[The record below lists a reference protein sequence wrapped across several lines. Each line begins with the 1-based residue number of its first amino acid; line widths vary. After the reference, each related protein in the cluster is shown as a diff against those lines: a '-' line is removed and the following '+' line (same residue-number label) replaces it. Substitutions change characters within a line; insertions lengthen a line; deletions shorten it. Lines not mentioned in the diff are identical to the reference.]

1 MSDIIRLLP
10 DSIAN
15 QIAAGEVVQRPASVV
30 KELLENAVDAGSTQI
45 ILLVKDAGK
54 TLVQVVDNGSGMSET
69 DARMSLE
76 RHATSKISRSD
87 DLFALRTFGFRGEA
101 LASIAAVAQVE
112 LRTRRPEDTIGTG
125 LQIEGSEVLAQEP
138 TATPAGTSV
147 AVKNLF
153 FNVPARRNFLKSNP
167 VELRHILDEFN
178 RVALVNPQVG
188 LSLHQNGT
196 EVYNLKPGNLAQR
209 IVGIFGKNYKELL
222 LPCQEEVSGLRVQ
235 GYVGKPETARK
246 LRGEQFF
253 FANGRYIRH
262 PYLHHAVMAAYE
274 RLLADDTFPF
284 YVLLIEIDPAR
295 IDVNVHP
302 TKTEVKFDDER
313 TVYAVVSAAVRRA
326 LGAHHLAPRIDFEMD
341 TNFTLPGHL
350 QPEAPD
356 QTVSA
361 AEYETYQ
368 RFLQKKAE
376 GWEPLYPEPRR
387 QPGLFGATPHPAAE
401 LRLGSQMNQPA
412 DEPAATPEI
421 DPPDL
426 PTGLPGV
433 FQVRR
438 QYVASQIKSGLLL
451 LDQQAAHERILYE
464 RYLGRLASGEPVV
477 QQELFPERLALPPA
491 DFALLQEIRPEVEAL
506 GFALELDVAQHVLV
520 LTGRPAD
527 LPSSFNASVI
537 ETLLGQFKENRDH
550 LKLNHHESLAAA
562 LAKRTAIRAGTLLSA
577 PEMQALIDQLFACP
591 HPHHTPDGRKTLA
604 VINWDT
610 MERLFV

>member
-30 KELLENAVDAGSTQI
+30 KELLENAVDAGATQLT
-45 ILLVKDAGK
+45 LLVKDAGK

-112 LRTRRPEDTIGTG
+112 LRTRRPEDAIGTR

-138 TATPAGTSV
+138 VATPAGTSV

-178 RVALVNPQVG
+178 RVALANPQ
-188 LSLHQNGT
+188 LALHLQQNGT

-209 IVGIFGKNYKELL
+209 IVGIFGKNYKEML

-235 GYVGKPETARK
+235 GYVGKPEAARK

-262 PYLHHAVMAAYE
+262 SYLHHAVMTAYE
-274 RLLADDTFPF
+274 NLLAEDTFPF

-326 LGAHHLAPRIDFEMD
+326 LGAHHLAPRIDFELD
-341 TNFTLPGHL
+341 TNFALPGHL
-350 QPEAPD
+350 QPETPD
-356 QTVSA
+356 QTVSP
-361 AEYETYQ
+361 AEYETFQ
-368 RFLQKKAE
+368 RYFQRKPPTE
-376 GWEPLYPEPRR
+376 GWEQLYPEPRR
-387 QPGLFGATPHPAAE
+387 QPGLFGGPPAE
-401 LRLGSQMNQPA
+401 LRLDSLVNTPA
-412 DEPAATPEI
+412 DETPEPSAEPM
-421 DPPDL
+421 PPEAL
-426 PTGLPGV
+426 PGPPGV

-464 RYLGRLASGEPVV
+464 RYLHRLGSGEPVV
-477 QQELFPERLALPPA
+477 QQELFPERLALRPA
-491 DFALLQEIRPEVEAL
+491 DFALLQEIKPEVEAL
-506 GFALELDVAQHVLV
+506 GFAFELDVPQHTLV

-527 LPSSFNASVI
+527 LPTSFNASVV
-537 ETLLGQFKENRDH
+537 ETLLEQFKENRDH

-562 LAKRTAIRAGTLLSA
+562 LAKRTAIRAGTALSA

-591 HPHHTPDGRKTLA
+591 HPHHTPDGRKTLTI
-604 VINWDT
+604 INWDT
-610 MERLFV
+610 LESLFG